1 MNKKDP
7 FKTDKPL
14 YDYSIEYDI
23 SHLPI
28 RLQEIIKQLE
38 YKSKFKGKQFYQ
50 IDTYYPSSQVCSVCG
65 IKDKKYKNLLE
76 RKYVCNN
83 CHNELDRDYNASV
96 NIMFEGLKLFMNKEY
111 ILV

>member
-1 MNKKDP
+1 MNKQDP

-38 YKSKFKGKQFYQ
+38 EFDKEGDWFNYDLKFPELDVDAKSYWRNNRISEYDYKT
-50 IDTYYPSSQVCSVCG
+50 IL
-65 IKDKKYKNLLE
+65 KKYGGI
-76 RKYVCNN
+76 Y
-83 CHNELDRDYNASV
+83 D
-96 NIMFEGLKLFMNKEY
+96 
-111 ILV
+111 